1 MIEQTPELMNR
12 IRMLRKHA
20 EMADIELTVKSDCN
34 EADVDKAAAELSY
47 IISRGD

>member
-47 IISRGD
+47 LISRGD